1 MPKFIFS
8 FLLFLVYCSFYGQS
22 EIEGI
27 IKNASENVPLDNVS
41 VILYND
47 TQNQI
52 LEYTYSDDQ
61 GFFEFQKSV
70 TEGIYRLEFS
80 KMGFEKLHQKV
91 VIGTDADKH
100 IEVNISLKTQAFS
113 LDEVTIAT
121 KDPIIVKKD
130 TILYDIA
137 KLKHKH
143 DETLEEVLVKIEGF
157 SIKADGTIEVNG
169 KTIQKV
175 LIDGKET
182 TDFGNALLT
191 KSLGADK
198 VDNVEVRFDEKNK
211 KIKESLL
218 DDEKFVVL
226 DIRLKKDFDQSLFGK
241 QQLRLGYENNAKIGG
256 LTNLF
261 SLNGKIN
268 IQFFAEVDHFGRNE
282 IELKQIRNIGAEAFQ
297 KMLSTPNDINDIKER
312 EGYQEEIY
320 GFDSFIKNDKSIA
333 GISVNIPISKK
344 TDLYLGSF
352 NDYHFLKNQFSR
364 DLFHNNELFNH
375 YEENNQI
382 REYNSKN
389 KLQLKHSSENWK
401 INTDLNYVYADQV
414 VGSNAQSD
422 FLNAFKKNHY
432 ANDVYFNHKMEHQLT
447 EKIGVS
453 EAFSYAREN
462 FKLNPTLKT
471 EDLQVLNFFGLDAG
485 SIFTQQNKNIQ
496 SILNNDFNV
505 VYNGGVFGNHSIGYQ
520 YTKNKLDNQK
530 QSNAQAFAALKHK
543 NWTETHSVKYKGS
556 VFLGP
561 VYINLTLKESIIDFP
576 YPTFSTNRRSKAY
589 FEYNAIANYDFGT
602 QTDLSLSGS
611 REVALFPL
619 QKISLGNL
627 LTDFQTVVQP
637 SSAIKPYYNTN
648 YSASFSK
655 VFHKKGEIL
664 LMYLYGQ
671 SDNMDDQVFD
681 HHLIINRGAQLS
693 NRFHLISTQFE
704 KKFLYQQLKIR
715 LEPELIINSS
725 EFTQNGSINNSK
737 SYQYL
742 AGLKVDYQ
750 VNNKLSLFYYPKYS
764 HFIFKN
770 SGEENPRRTFDF
782 LTNNFTAETYLI
794 DRNLKLQ
801 ANFKQVNFL
810 KDHSDFNNLDFKAI
824 YKWKKFRVFAELNNL
839 FNSKNFITQE
849 LDRTFLNRNNNTVFG
864 RFINVGVEVKIN

>member
-1 MPKFIFS
+1 MLKHLFS
-8 FLLFLVYCSFYGQS
+8 FLLFLVCSSFYGQS
-22 EIEGI
+22 ALEGVI
-27 IKNASENVPLDNVS
+27 QNTSENQPLDNVS
-41 VILYND
+41 VILFDD

-52 LEYTYSDDQ
+52 LDYTNSDDQ
-61 GFFEFQKSV
+61 GFFKFEKSIK
-70 TEGIYRLEFS
+70 EGIYRLEFS
-80 KMGFEKLHQKV
+80 KMGFEKLHQKI

-100 IEVNISLKTQAFS
+100 IEVDIVLKTQAFS
-113 LDEVTIAT
+113 LDEITVAT

-130 TILYDIA
+130 TILYDIT

-143 DETLEEVLVKIEGF
+143 DETLEEVLAKIEGF
-157 SIKADGTIEVNG
+157 NIKADGTIEVNG

-198 VDNVEVRFDEKNK
+198 VDNVEVRFDEK

-241 QQLRLGYENNAKIGG
+241 QQLRLGYENNTKVGG

-261 SLNGKIN
+261 SLNEKIN
-268 IQFFAEVDHFGRNE
+268 IQFFAEADHFGRNE
-282 IELKQIRNIGAEAFQ
+282 IELKQIKNIGAEAFQ
-297 KMLSTPNDINDIKER
+297 KMLSTPVDINDIKER

-320 GFDSFIKNDKSIA
+320 GFDNFVKNDKSIA
-333 GISVNIPISKK
+333 GISINVPISEK
-344 TDLYLGSF
+344 TDLYVGSF
-352 NDYHFLKNQFSR
+352 DEYHFLKNRFSR
-364 DLFHNNELFNH
+364 ELFYNNELLNL
-375 YEENNQI
+375 YEEKNQI
-382 REYNSKN
+382 REYHSKN
-389 KLQLKHSSENWK
+389 KLQLKHTSENWK
-401 INTDLNYVYADQV
+401 VNTDLNYVYADQMM
-414 VGSNAQSD
+414 GSMAQSD
-422 FLNAFKKNHY
+422 FLNVFENNQY

-447 EKIGVS
+447 EKIGLS
-453 EAFSYAREN
+453 ETFSYAREN
-462 FKLNPTLKT
+462 FKLNPNLKT
-471 EDLQVLNFFGLDAG
+471 EDLQVLDFFGLDAG
-485 SIFTQQNKNIQ
+485 SIFTQQNKNLQ
-496 SILNNDFNV
+496 SILNNEFNV
-505 VYNGGVFGNHSIGYQ
+505 VYNGGIFGNHSIGYQ

-530 QSNAQAFAALKHK
+530 QSNAQVFATLKHK
-543 NWTETHSVKYKGS
+543 NWTETHSLKYKGS
-556 VFLGP
+556 AFLGP

-576 YPTFSTNRRSKAY
+576 DLTSSTNRRSKAY
-589 FEYNAIANYDFGT
+589 FEYNAMANYDFGT
-602 QTDLSLSGS
+602 QTDLSFSSS

-627 LTDFQTVVQP
+627 LTDFQTVFQP
-637 SSAIKPYYNTN
+637 GSAIKPYYNTN

-655 VFHKKGEIL
+655 VFHKKGEML

-681 HHLIINRGAQLS
+681 HNLIINRGAQLS

-704 KKFLYQQLKIR
+704 KKFLHQQLKIR

-725 EFTQNGSINNSK
+725 EFIQNESVNESK
-737 SYQYL
+737 AYQYL

-750 VNNKLSLFYYPKYS
+750 VNNKLTLFYYPKYS

-770 SGEENPRRTFDF
+770 TVEESPQRTFDF

-794 DRNLKLQ
+794 DCKLKLQ

-824 YKWKKFRVFAELNNL
+824 YKWKKFRVFTELNNL

-864 RFINVGVEVKIN
+864 RFINIGVEAKIN